1 MSARPDRDS
10 QIIYLDNHASTPLDL
25 RIADAMTPYLT
36 EHFANPHASDHAA
49 GWRAHEAVERAA
61 TDLAV
66 VIGADSDEIIFT
78 SGATESNNLAIL
90 GLGRRATT
98 ARRRILVSAVEHKC
112 VLSAARVLG
121 DSGFQIDV
129 IPVDSSGFVDMVELR
144 RLLNDEVLL
153 VSIMA
158 VNNEIGTI
166 QNISE
171 IAMLARSVGAL
182 VHTDAVQSLASGPID
197 VTSWDVDTLSLSA
210 HKIYGPKG
218 IGALFIRRSVQK
230 LVEPLIYG
238 GGQQFGIRSGTL
250 PVPLCV
256 GLAEAAR
263 LMVDD
268 SANTERRRL
277 GALRDKFVAGLQH
290 LDDGV
295 RLNGPPTSQRHPGNA
310 NVHFPGIDG
319 RDLIAAIQPR
329 VAASTGSACTSG
341 TQEPS
346 HVLRAIGLSGSQA
359 EGSIRFSLGRFTS
372 DADVEEAVNLIGA
385 ACTSL
390 RDRS

>member
-1 MSARPDRDS
+1 
-10 QIIYLDNHASTPLDL
+10 
-25 RIADAMTPYLT
+25 MTPYLT